1 MRPPEKEEVLEMQ
14 DAYMDVSGRVES
26 GTETEQFPVQPPRK
40 AEVLEMQ
47 EQFPVKS
54 RLTLNELSRL

>member
-1 MRPPEKEEVLEMQ
+1 VRPPEKEEVLEMQ

-47 EQFPVKS
+47 EQFPVK
-54 RLTLNELSRL
+54 